1 MNRLCGI
8 LLSKSY
14 NKNFR
19 VDHYCSS
26 QPWFS
31 DFEALLECFAG
42 YFFVFVEGVG
52 VDVQC
57 GGGLGVAQEAG
68 YRSYCRWQSGGWHC
82 CVGGYARLTSPADRS
97 S

>member
-1 MNRLCGI
+1 MNSLCGI

-52 VDVQC
+52 VDVQRS
-57 GGGLGVAQEAG
+57 GGLGVAQEAG
-68 YRSYCRWQSGGWHC
+68 HRSYVCA
-82 CVGGYARLTSPADRS
+82 VGDQKAGVAMSEAMHV
-97 S
+97 